1 MVGNGHGEE
10 NCRLIGHCQAL
21 NGRTAGAERYQPVRL
36 NSAPLVSTLSPLL
49 EGNVSVLR
57 RSTSN
62 SGKYG
67 RPVGEVKYTRISPTK
82 SPVSRARN
90 VSDHRLMSQVG
101 RVREKPYVSA
111 TKIVEVPVFDC
122 LRNSCNHVNEVEGK

>member
-1 MVGNGHGEE
+1 
-10 NCRLIGHCQAL
+10 
-21 NGRTAGAERYQPVRL
+21 
-36 NSAPLVSTLSPLL
+36 LL

-67 RPVGEVKYTRISPTK
+67 RPVGEVKYRRISPTK
-82 SPVSRARN
+82 SPVSRERN
-90 VSDHRLMSQVG
+90 VSDHRFMSQVG

-111 TKIVEVPVFDC
+111 ATVVQVPIFDC
-122 LRNSCNHVNEVEGK
+122 LRNSCNHVTEVEGK